1 MVEAENQGEKSHIR
15 CKTIIEVLGKPKE
28 HVENSLKE
36 YTDHIREDSD
46 LAILNEN
53 YSDIKEQDKLWSKFV
68 ELDLVIKDLEHKGDE
83 IAYSIIDRLDK
94 NFRTS
99 INKGYIKQLTVLL
112 DDILNLIDA
121 VASRFVIFGIE
132 RVNDYILKLT
142 DLIADAVDELNKTIL
157 GLQDLKNI
165 KSKFQRIYELE
176 KEADKIYGDALS
188 DLFHYYKNP
197 IDVIKYKE
205 IYELLEGIADKCKDV
220 MKLVKSV
227 AIKQL

>member
-1 MVEAENQGEKSHIR
+1 M
-15 CKTIIEVLGKPKE
+15 
-28 HVENSLKE
+28 
-36 YTDHIREDSD
+36 
-46 LAILNEN
+46 
-53 YSDIKEQDKLWSKFV
+53 
-68 ELDLVIKDLEHKGDE
+68 
-83 IAYSIIDRLDK
+83 
-94 NFRTS
+94 
-99 INKGYIKQLTVLL
+99 

-142 DLIADAVDELNKTIL
+142 DLIADVVDELNKTIL
-157 GLQDLKNI
+157 GLRDLKDI
-165 KSKFQRIYELE
+165 KSKFQRVYELE

-197 IDVIKYKE
+197 VDIIKYKE

>member
-1 MVEAENQGEKSHIR
+1 MAA
-15 CKTIIEVLGKPKE
+15 IIHWLVPKE
-28 HVENSLKE
+28 KRFFEMLAEQSQNVLNGAKELKHFV
-36 YTDHIREDSD
+36 Y
-46 LAILNEN
+46 N
-53 YSDIKEQDKLWSKFV
+53 YSEFERNERKYKYQ
-68 ELDLVIKDLEHKGDE
+68 VIKDLEHKGDE
-83 IAYSIIDRLDK
+83 IAHSIIDKLDK

-142 DLIADAVDELNKTIL
+142 DLIADVVDELNKTIL
-157 GLQDLKNI
+157 GLRDLKDI
-165 KSKFQRIYELE
+165 KSKFQRVYELE

-197 IDVIKYKE
+197 VDIIKYKE